1 MNSLPE
7 LKAQLATLETQA
19 AAIRG
24 SGDCLQGLR
33 LEKAAAGGTASEK
46 SISNY
51 KYGRLRAGKGKL
63 LSNGQKSQYVALAE
77 LGNVEAA
84 IARGRE
90 LSKVEKEIKKVQSKC
105 DRIAATA
112 ERLGLSLV

>member
-24 SGDCLQGLR
+24 SGECLQGVR
-33 LEKAAAGGTASEK
+33 LEKAAAGGSASSK
-46 SISNY
+46 SQADY
-51 KYGRLRAGKGKL
+51 KYGRLRCGKGKAL
-63 LSNGQKSQYVALAE
+63 ANGSKSQYVPLSE

-84 IARGRE
+84 IARGKELTKVQRE
-90 LSKVEKEIKKVQSKC
+90 ISKVTEKLARLQVT
-105 DRIAATA
+105 AA
-112 ERLGLSLV
+112 RLGLPV

>member
-19 AAIRG
+19 TAIRG
-24 SGDCLQGLR
+24 SGECLQGVR
-33 LEKAAAGGTASEK
+33 LERAAAGGSASIK
-46 SISNY
+46 SQQNY

-63 LSNGQKSQYVALAE
+63 LPNGAKSQYIALAE
-77 LGNVEAA
+77 LGSMEAA

-90 LSKVEKEIKKVQSKC
+90 LSKIEKEIKKIEQKR
-105 DRIAATA
+105 DLIMATA
-112 ERLGLSLV
+112 ARLGLPA